1 MKPHTRPHTL
11 SLSIYATGEHE
22 CAYLPER
29 KARTLFVDPRQPLD
43 GAAYSSLVDQGFRR
57 SGDYVYRPGCQ
68 GCSACKSLRIPV
80 RDFHLSRRHQRCL
93 KANAQVQV
101 HERTAAYRSEHFALY
116 QRYISERHVGS
127 QMADPTPQQYLEFLA
142 TSWGDSVFY
151 EFRENGD
158 LLAVSVV
165 DVLSNG
171 LSAVYT
177 FYQPS
182 LLRRSLGTLAVV
194 WLIGEAQRRNLDFL
208 YLGYWIAESD
218 KMRYKADFLPH
229 EIFVHNEWRRVTE
242 APSGDSR

>member
-1 MKPHTRPHTL
+1 MKPHARPHTL
-11 SLSIYATGEHE
+11 SLSIYATGEHD

-29 KARTLFVDPRQPLD
+29 KARTLFVDPRQPLNS
-43 GAAYSSLVDQGFRR
+43 GTYNSLIEQGFRR
-57 SGDYVYRPGCQ
+57 SGDYVYRPGCL

-80 RDFHLSRRHQRCL
+80 HDFKLSRRHKRCL
-93 KANAQVQV
+93 RTNSEVRVQ
-101 HERTAAYRSEHFALY
+101 EQPAGYSPEHFELY
-116 QRYISERHVGS
+116 QCYINERHIGS

-151 EFRENGD
+151 EFREGEK

-165 DVLSNG
+165 DVLTTG

-182 LLRRSLGTLAVV
+182 LTQRGLGTLAIV
-194 WLIGEAQRRNLDFL
+194 WLLGEAQRRGLDYL

-229 EIFVHNEWRRVTE
+229 EIYVNDDWQRVT
-242 APSGDSR
+242 ASPRR